1 MSKRTRWILTLAGAL
16 LLVTASLGVT
26 KARQDSPQGSASSV
40 VIGGQ
45 SYDCKDFGPFT
56 PSGAIYFMDGTSEAT
71 VRVYATKQQ
80 MTFRFAD
87 HSTSIAG
94 SAPFIYD
101 PAVVQGGVF
110 LPAPPPLRPIS
121 FFPRDTPPL
130 YKRRTNIHLMQVV
143 SMNMTDDT
151 TGARLLI
158 GYPYAEKYP
167 GTFFNSS
174 LFPEGDAASYG
185 VVTSLVD
192 TEGLSD
198 DEIRGLGYPAR
209 SFFGVYHILETPMG
223 VFFNKKATQMELQ
236 PDQNGK
242 LALTLPPIPFLYSL
256 INGPIPLYDINN
268 PNGPAVAEVVAA
280 AHGSD
285 SPATFSVG
293 SWPFNQG
300 SASQAKLGGGGTR
313 P

>member
-1 MSKRTRWILTLAGAL
+1 MMSKRTKLILILAGAL
-16 LLVTASLGVT
+16 LVVTASLGVT
-26 KARQDSPQGSASSV
+26 KARQDSSRASASSV

-71 VRVYATKQQ
+71 VRVYATNEQ

-87 HSTSIAG
+87 TSTSIAG
-94 SAPFIYD
+94 SAPFIFE
-101 PAVVQGGVF
+101 PALPQSGVF

-130 YKRRTNIHLMQVV
+130 YTRRTNIHLMQVV
-143 SMNMTDDT
+143 SMNMKDDT

-158 GYPYAEKYP
+158 GLPYAEKYP
-167 GTFFNSS
+167 EIFFKSS

-185 VVTSLVD
+185 VVTSLAD

-198 DEIRGLGYPAR
+198 DEIRALGYPAR

-268 PNGPAVAEVVAA
+268 PNGPAVAEVIGA
-280 AHGSD
+280 AHGSHTH
-285 SPATFSVG
+285 ATFSAE
-293 SWPFNQG
+293 SWPFSQG
-300 SASQAKLGGGGTR
+300 TLVQAKPGGRDTK
-313 P
+313 